1 MGDILMAKLLMLM
14 IMAIFIVSIMACLI
28 TASDC
33 DDIMERKYD
42 MNKKEN
48 DK

>member
-1 MGDILMAKLLMLM
+1 MGDDLMAKLLIFM
-14 IMAIFIVSIMACLI
+14 IITIFIVDIMACLI
-28 TASDC
+28 IASDC

-42 MNKKEN
+42 MNEKEN

>member
-1 MGDILMAKLLMLM
+1 MGDILMEKLLMLM

-28 TASDC
+28 IASDC

-48 DK
+48 NE

>member
-14 IMAIFIVSIMACLI
+14 IITIFIVNIMACLI
-28 TASDC
+28 IASDC
-33 DDIMERKYD
+33 DDIMESKYD

>member
-1 MGDILMAKLLMLM
+1 MGDILMAKLLILM
-14 IMAIFIVSIMACLI
+14 IIAIFIVNVMACLI
-28 TASDC
+28 IASNC

>member
-1 MGDILMAKLLMLM
+1 MGDNLMEKLLMLM
-14 IMAIFIVSIMACLI
+14 IIAIFIANIMACLI